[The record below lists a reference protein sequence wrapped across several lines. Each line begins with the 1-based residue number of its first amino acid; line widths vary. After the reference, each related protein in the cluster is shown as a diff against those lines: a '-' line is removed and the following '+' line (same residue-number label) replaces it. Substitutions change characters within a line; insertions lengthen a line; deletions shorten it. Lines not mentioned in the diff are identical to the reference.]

1 MLCDK
6 HTLLLP
12 CVAHETVLQIKNEQ
26 QNLNI
31 STGI

>member
-6 HTLLLP
+6 HALLP
-12 CVAHETVLQIKNEQ
+12 CVARKTTLQIKNEQ

-31 STGI
+31 STEI